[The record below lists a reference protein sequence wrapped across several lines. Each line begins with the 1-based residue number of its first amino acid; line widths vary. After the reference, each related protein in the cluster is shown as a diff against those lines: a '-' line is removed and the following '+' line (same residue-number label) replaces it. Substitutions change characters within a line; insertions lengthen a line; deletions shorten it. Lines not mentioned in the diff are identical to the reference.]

1 MKLLVGTLLLLVL
14 QAGLVIQLSS
24 SLVGSSPLQ
33 LWLVLPTVVT
43 AALCLLLH
51 FKYQLRKLFP
61 LASVLIHAI
70 ALLPYLGL
78 VNNEAEG
85 ERAILIMVM
94 IPLYQSIAILIL
106 GLGDYVRRREANKRL
121 ASQA

>member
-1 MKLLVGTLLLLVL
+1 MKLLVGTLLLLLL

-33 LWLVLPTVVT
+33 LWLVLPTVAT